1 MNLGYDIMD
10 TDDKRLEFLNII
22 HFLAQFNFSAVL
34 SCTSQAEFL
43 VMSAVKNSENLRDSE
58 VYGISQIA
66 ESLHVSSPAVS
77 RTITALENKGYVE
90 RYVDKFRRR
99 STLVR
104 LTPLGEEV
112 LSGERE
118 SLLRMVGHV
127 AERMGEEK
135 IEQFLSLSNELL
147 FNIQQEIKINNI

>member
-1 MNLGYDIMD
+1 
-10 TDDKRLEFLNII
+10 
-22 HFLAQFNFSAVL
+22 
-34 SCTSQAEFL
+34 
-43 VMSAVKNSENLRDSE
+43 MSAVKNSENLRDSE

-135 IEQFLSLSNELL
+135 IEQFL
-147 FNIQQEIKINNI
+147 KA